1 MPGSQSLHCYAH
13 LDDDI
18 EEALPFL
25 NAELG
30 GDTYTR
36 DPPSVTFK
44 VHGKLITVHPKKIA
58 INALRDESEADGIL
72 SWLQRE
78 INDVW
83 NRHEEIEP
91 SYESASMPVILEILK
106 LLPKINCRECREST
120 CLVFA
125 AHVAEG
131 ARDQNDC
138 PTIEAENREILM
150 EYLFQFNL
158 G

>member
-1 MPGSQSLHCYAH
+1 MLLKTYTKEIFRSKCMPSAQSIHCYAH
-13 LDDDI
+13 LGEDI
-18 EEALPFL
+18 GEVLPFL

-36 DPPSVTFK
+36 NPPSVTFK
-44 VHGKLITVHPKKIA
+44 VHGKLISIHPRKIA
-58 INALRDESEADGIL
+58 INALRDEAEADGIL

-91 SYESASMPVILEILK
+91 SYESASMPVRRRRYIK
-106 LLPKINCRECREST
+106 
-120 CLVFA
+120 
-125 AHVAEG
+125 VACGG
-131 ARDQNDC
+131 ANQ
-138 PTIEAENREILM
+138 
-150 EYLFQFNL
+150 